1 MRVWLKN
8 IRESK
13 NISQMDVAK
22 KSGISYPYYNFI
34 ENGERRP
41 SPQVAQK
48 IAKVLGFSNE
58 WYKLLEK
65 EKEEAVTIA
74 DQLPEKIE
82 PVVNMEQ
89 EGLF

>member
-34 ENGERRP
+34 ENGEDYNMMKEKFPFLR
-41 SPQVAQK
+41 
-48 IAKVLGFSNE
+48 KVLEITVNSS
-58 WYKLLEK
+58 KQLL
-65 EKEEAVTIA
+65 
-74 DQLPEKIE
+74 
-82 PVVNMEQ
+82 
-89 EGLF
+89 